1 MEKEWQQDRQLI
13 GFLVDVYITNK
24 AKSPIDFPDIIY
36 PPKNYT
42 ADQLFDSRWVY
53 KSSVSYTFL
62 AITYT
67 SLWNNATYELI
78 QVSQKALNF
87 LKTLPSVYKLSCY
100 ISYRKRPL
108 LRSFLDELFGEVSL
122 QELPIFLVHNYDIV
136 RERALIAYK
145 KLKGE
150 I

>member
-42 ADQLFDSRWVY
+42 ADQLFDSR
-53 KSSVSYTFL
+53 
-62 AITYT
+62 
-67 SLWNNATYELI
+67 YELI

-87 LKTLPSVYKLSCY
+87 LNTLSSVYKLSCY
-100 ISYRKRPL
+100 ISYHKGPFR
-108 LRSFLDELFGEVSL
+108 RSFLDKLFGEVSL

>member
-67 SLWNNATYELI
+67 TYELI

-87 LKTLPSVYKLSCY
+87 LNTLSSVYKLSCY
-100 ISYRKRPL
+100 ISYHKGPFR
-108 LRSFLDELFGEVSL
+108 RSFLDKLFGEVSL
-122 QELPIFLVHNYDIV
+122 QELPIFLVHNNDIV
-136 RERALIAYK
+136 RERSLIAYK